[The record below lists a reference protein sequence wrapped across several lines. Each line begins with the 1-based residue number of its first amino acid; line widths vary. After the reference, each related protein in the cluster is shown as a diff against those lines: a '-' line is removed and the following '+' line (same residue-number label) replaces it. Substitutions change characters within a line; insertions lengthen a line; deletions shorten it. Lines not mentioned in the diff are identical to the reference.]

1 MPIIT
6 PERASQIRG
15 ELTEKYP
22 GTWLHHY
29 HEAIEEAVLR
39 GLGDY
44 KNVVALAEQI
54 KEKAEQIAI
63 LEKHRNDWIKPKGTT
78 FWLGH
83 HRHVT
88 AENGTTPAALQGIK
102 REAIKA
108 FDDLILSKKSEIE
121 GLRFK
126 LVNLAKQGG
135 DQ

>member
-1 MPIIT
+1 M
-6 PERASQIRG
+6 S
-15 ELTEKYP
+15 Y
-22 GTWLHHY
+22 
-29 HEAIEEAVLR
+29 
-39 GLGDY
+39 Y

-63 LEKHRNDWIKPKGTT
+63 LEKHRNDWIIPKGTT

>member
-1 MPIIT
+1 MN
-6 PERASQIRG
+6 
-15 ELTEKYP
+15 Y
-22 GTWLHHY
+22 
-29 HEAIEEAVLR
+29 
-39 GLGDY
+39 Y

-63 LEKHRNDWIKPKGTT
+63 LENHRNDWIKPKGTT

-126 LVNLAKQGG
+126 LVNLAKNTAET
-135 DQ
+135 